1 MAQAVGRFAGWEPLG
16 FEAGDENWYRFV
28 ANGPTAKT
36 DPSGLY
42 EPANTRPGTRPKG
55 VPDGTRP
62 IEMIPEMIRELIHKV
77 KERLKRGGEGVG
89 PKTWVGIDPDG
100 NVWVPDFNGN
110 GENLGGWQTWAESA
124 AVAGIG
130 ALIMGWGAGIAATGC
145 AGSAVIF
152 ADDITMIGVVDDPL
166 LVVTGGVIVVGGAV
180 TFVGGVVHYFGWEQY
195 G

>member
-1 MAQAVGRFAGWEPLG
+1 MVAMRDSSGMAVGRFAGWEPLG

-62 IEMIPEMIRELIHKV
+62 IEMIPEMTCELIHKV

-110 GENLGGWQTWAESA
+110 GENLGGWQLTGPPSTAPLSEG
-124 AVAGIG
+124 VALPSDSCSDTHLCLGLG
-130 ALIMGWGAGIAATGC
+130 
-145 AGSAVIF
+145 
-152 ADDITMIGVVDDPL
+152 
-166 LVVTGGVIVVGGAV
+166 
-180 TFVGGVVHYFGWEQY
+180 
-195 G
+195 